1 MSPAE
6 IALRMVSTA
15 RACHAASTRARIA
28 QRGTLGGAGQP
39 TPAAASMTR
48 VVENICTRGRPSH
61 GDCVGMQSKSEA
73 ASCATST
80 STPDAPRAK
89 AAAAAS
95 RKAELASAGVAAE
108 SSDNSCRNSR
118 ARRLRRPRSTCPAAD
133 TNAAKGSSAAQAPC
147 ETRRDGTGARRPL
160 EPPEVPSGGT
170 RPGRPPHLEGRGQGW
185 RGEHGVGRIL

>member
-147 ETRRDGTGARRPL
+147 ASSARTSLMRHASPAATCAATALRQSLRAETARRPRAL
-160 EPPEVPSGGT
+160 
-170 RPGRPPHLEGRGQGW
+170 RPPAAAR
-185 RGEHGVGRIL
+185 